1 MKRGEPWVDIEE
13 VTADPTPGAPSRI
26 RSITIFVILVVAS
39 VSGAVVAQFT
49 ASDPL
54 PHSIGQPAAGPTG
67 VDPLAFGTP

>member
-1 MKRGEPWVDIEE
+1 MKQGEPGVDIEK
-13 VTADPTPGAPSRI
+13 VTAEPVPGTPSRI

-49 ASDPL
+49 ASDPV
-54 PHSIGQPAAGPTG
+54 PQSIGQPAAGPTG